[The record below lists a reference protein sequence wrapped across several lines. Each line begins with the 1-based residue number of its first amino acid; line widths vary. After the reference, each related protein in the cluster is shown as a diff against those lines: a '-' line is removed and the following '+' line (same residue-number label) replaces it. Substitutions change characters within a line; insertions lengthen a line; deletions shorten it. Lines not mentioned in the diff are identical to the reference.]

1 MRARSWNIAAE
12 RSYAPAVSPKPDF
25 RRRGAEKRAERER
38 TVGLDPEDEAARWLE
53 EHDPKP
59 PPAPPKSL
67 TKSKTL
73 HQWRERQKRS
83 S

>member
-1 MRARSWNIAAE
+1 VTR
-12 RSYAPAVSPKPDF
+12 KPD
-25 RRRGAEKRAERER
+25 RTRQGALKRAERER
-38 TVGLDPEDEAARWLE
+38 SVGLDPEDEAARWLE

-83 S
+83 SSS

>member
-1 MRARSWNIAAE
+1 MRARSWNIAVE
-12 RSYAPAVSPKPDF
+12 GSYAPFVSRKPDF
-25 RRRGAEKRAERER
+25 KRRGAEKRAERER
-38 TVGLDPEDEAARWLE
+38 AVGLDPEDEASRWLE

>member
-1 MRARSWNIAAE
+1 MRARSWNIAFE
-12 RSYAPAVSPKPDF
+12 PSYALPVSPKRDLTS
-25 RRRGAEKRAERER
+25 RGAQKRAERER
-38 TVGLDPEDEAARWLE
+38 AVGLDPEDEAARWLD

-73 HQWRERQKRS
+73 HQWRERQKRAG
-83 S
+83 